1 MDLDMTIRAVRVL
14 RVLVMLRASRFFR
27 ADTVRHAMACQT
39 ELTDAARNQQAR
51 IGRTVWCV
59 TGDAPFSLNRS
70 MFVNKRTLLVYV
82 TLEAS
87 RIDARCEARLFKF
100 KPSVRIVAVAALHR
114 PFQHLV
120 MEWQLK
126 LVFGLAM
133 AAQAELG
140 FTGPEQFHACDARF
154 LRVC

>member
-1 MDLDMTIRAVRVL
+1 MRRVT
-14 RVLVMLRASRFFR
+14 S
-27 ADTVRHAMACQT
+27 
-39 ELTDAARNQQAR
+39 N
-51 IGRTVWCV
+51 
-59 TGDAPFSLNRS
+59 APLGLNWG

-82 TLEAS
+82 TLNAS
-87 RIDARCEARLFKF
+87 RINARCEARLFKF

-133 AAQAELG
+133 TTEAELG
-140 FTGPEQFHACDARF
+140 FTNLEQFQACYARF